1 MIDEHARLAKMM
13 HRIYLMLYIQ
23 FALYWGTIA
32 FGMVANYYYAVPD
45 NLQPNVVSILLEIFT
60 SPILLTHVAFG
71 VLSTGMSIPIA
82 LAARTIGLRQVT
94 MLHMGAMTARLG
106 GFLGGP
112 LFIYFSTS
120 AISVDYLASVSTFVM
135 AAAFITAV
143 ILSFMSRI
151 FVVRE
156 DVRIKYGIAPHA
168 IVMGGR

>member
-1 MIDEHARLAKMM
+1 MIGEHARLSKTL

-23 FALYWGTIA
+23 FAFYWGTIA
-32 FGMVANYYYAVPD
+32 FGMVANYYYSVPD
-45 NLQPNVVSILLEIFT
+45 KLQPDVGSILLEIVT

-71 VLSTGMSIPIA
+71 VLSTGMSIPVA
-82 LAARTIGLRQVT
+82 LAARTVGLKQVT
-94 MLHMGAMTARLG
+94 WLHMGAITARLG

-120 AISVDYLASVSTFVM
+120 AISSDYLASVSTFVM
-135 AAAFITAV
+135 AVAFITAV

-156 DVRIKYGIAPHA
+156 DVKIKYGIAPHV
-168 IVMGGR
+168 VMGGR